1 MCCQR
6 HGACRYDRGMV
17 DVAQPAPEPSTPSAE
32 APAHPRRR
40 GAALTQQ
47 LLEATLAIATESG
60 YRGLS
65 IEAVAQRAGVGK
77 HTIYRRWPSLAELLL
92 DALHHVWVTGLDY
105 REAAPVREDL
115 REQFRR
121 SSRALTTAP
130 IGPVYRAVMTEALND
145 GSLRAALHSRFLS
158 TVEQRTLTRLEHAQA
173 QGELVE
179 GDLTIPAE
187 LLSGALYYRELLS
200 PDPVDDELIDGL
212 IDMFMA
218 AYGTGSA
225 EG

>member
-1 MCCQR
+1 M
-6 HGACRYDRGMV
+6 ADA
-17 DVAQPAPEPSTPSAE
+17 AQPRSE
-32 APAHPRRR
+32 APTPPPQGTTARSDAATRADVSAPPRRR

-47 LLEATLAIATESG
+47 LIEVTLAVATEVG

-92 DALHHVWVTGLDY
+92 DALHHVWVTDLDY
-105 REAAPVREDL
+105 LAAAPVRDDL

-130 IGPVYRAVMTEALND
+130 IGPVYRAVITEALND
-145 GSLRAALHSRFLS
+145 PPLRAALHSRFLA
-158 TVEQRTLTRLEHAQA
+158 TVEQRTLARLELAQA

-179 GDLTIPAE
+179 GDLRIPAE

-200 PDPVDDELIDGL
+200 PDPVDDQLIDGL

-218 AYGTGSA
+218 AYGTGPA
-225 EG
+225 EA

>member
-1 MCCQR
+1 
-6 HGACRYDRGMV
+6 MV
-17 DVAQPAPEPSTPSAE
+17 DAAQPSSDSPTPSAN
-32 APAHPRRR
+32 APAPRRRR

-47 LLEATLAIATESG
+47 LLETTLALATESG

-92 DALHHVWVTGLDY
+92 DALHHVWVTDLDY
-105 REAAPVREDL
+105 RESMPVREDL

-145 GSLRAALHSRFLS
+145 AELRTALHSRFLS
-158 TVEQRTLTRLEHAQA
+158 PVEQRTLIRLQHAQA

-200 PDPVDDELIDGL
+200 PDPVDDQLIDGL

-218 AYGTGSA
+218 AYGAGSA
-225 EG
+225 QG